1 MLLKILLFCLL
12 NPVYSVTTRVDYFE
26 DNILTNINYFH
37 LNKSIQIYDNYSLND
52 VFSLTHLS
60 NENHL
65 EKYELVAFVSLLP
78 KFASPAIPFK
88 HIINQINN
96 YKIRS
101 ETFYT
106 GLLSILYEEYDA
118 TNIIA
123 DFVYS
128 VNNDLREFSEFTK
141 SYCLDAVA
149 SIKQSGIFDTFDVDG
164 YLRLKSG
171 TDDDENSHMA
181 KENNLFKQTNPAFI
195 FSLGAAFLSG
205 DFVTPFSIAADK
217 LYSLNSAEAQAKETS
232 ASKAKTIKKNISKY
246 DSDMWLVYSKLYCI
260 NTFSL
265 SLVFIDDRLTIVG
278 DKIPYEYFHTFMSA
292 VQYNIEQHIL
302 LGSKDKSDTKDRS
315 GTKDKSDTKDNFKT
329 GILENVWQ
337 QLEAIKIVA
346 DKIEDLVVFEM
357 FGKISDIVYGSFLN
371 PIAVTKSYVSR
382 KLSELD
388 KLRNLLKKDF
398 PILKKEM
405 EAMEQMNFVLRQ
417 ISDHIKAEKLIE
429 NNRKLNDT
437 IFASEQRVNVN
448 KVMNDIKNMEFEA
461 MATFYVYGPLKRL
474 TKLATRTVTVLPEGL
489 AAGGLQGIYEF
500 IGSVSSIFF
509 GSPVTSVFLT
519 IIGLSIVYSTVAN
532 AVSVVYNFVSWI
544 VFPFLFIFKK
554 IYRLF

>member
-26 DNILTNINYFH
+26 DNILINTNYFH

-78 KFASPAIPFK
+78 KFASPSIPFK

-118 TNIIA
+118 ANLIA
-123 DFVYS
+123 HFVHS
-128 VNNDLREFSEFTK
+128 VNNELQEFSEFTK

-149 SIKQSGIFDTFDVDG
+149 SIKQTGLFDTFDVDG

-171 TDDDENSHMA
+171 ADNDENSHMA
-181 KENNLFKQTNPAFI
+181 KEYNLFKQTNPAFI

-217 LYSLNSAEAQAKETS
+217 LYSLNAAESAAQAKAES
-232 ASKAKTIKKNISKY
+232 ATNKKAKKNISKY

-278 DKIPYEYFHTFMSA
+278 DKIPYEYFHTFISA

-302 LGSKDKSDTKDRS
+302 LGAKSKDRYGSKDKSSTKY
-315 GTKDKSDTKDNFKT
+315 NFKT

-382 KLSELD
+382 KMLELEQI
-388 KLRNLLKKDF
+388 KGILKKDF
-398 PILKKEM
+398 PILKKEVETM
-405 EAMEQMNFVLRQ
+405 ERMNSVLRQ
-417 ISDHIKAEKLIE
+417 ISDHIKAEKLLE

-474 TKLATRTVTVLPEGL
+474 TKLATRTVTALPEGL

-509 GSPVTSVFLT
+509 GSPVISMFLT
-519 IIGLSIVYSTVAN
+519 IVGLSIVYSTVAN
-532 AVSVVYNFVSWI
+532 TLSIVYNFVSWI
-544 VFPFLFIFKK
+544 IFPFLFIFKK
-554 IYRLF
+554 IYHLF